1 MSHSI
6 KRLPKSPITAIANAI
21 NDCRITVPGMLSIDG
36 PTQLLA
42 ILKIGYVANP
52 NIAFIINMQLK
63 YNVAS
68 VDNPYKIPPP
78 IYFAFLLDR
87 ECAIEHT
94 IPPISERPAAMI
106 PIIIFVLNINRLLS
120 NQVVYE

>member
-1 MSHSI
+1 MNHGI
-6 KRLPKSPITAIANAI
+6 KRLPKSPLKAITNAI
-21 NDCRITVPGMLSIDG
+21 SDCRITVPGMLSIDG

-94 IPPISERPAAMI
+94 IPPINARQAAII
-106 PIIIFVLNINRLLS
+106 PIMILV
-120 NQVVYE
+120 